1 MILRNFTYLIAL
13 WPKILI
19 FLFFVFLYDFR
30 SPFHF
35 RFPTTLSTS
44 SSCILFYFFHL
55 VHISLLTTY
64 FPDFPYLHYISPI
77 YIYFPYLHY
86 VSPIYIYFPYLHY
99 ISPIYI
105 YFPYLHIFPL
115 FLVDNLSILPIVC
128 ISDYNFTFALP
139 EIILK
144 AFKSDGKFVLKII
157 LIFT

>member
-1 MILRNFTYLIAL
+1 MSFSTISVH
-13 WPKILI
+13 
-19 FLFFVFLYDFR
+19 LFISAFPLLFQLPLHAFY
-30 SPFHF
+30 FH
-35 RFPTTLSTS
+35 
-44 SSCILFYFFHL
+44 FFHL

-77 YIYFPYLHY
+77 YIMFPL
-86 VSPIYIYFPYLHY
+86 FTY

-105 YFPYLHIFPL
+105 IFPLFTYISPIYVYFPYLHIFPL